1 MLISSKYSPD
11 GINTAFEWCFNPIGT
26 IIPQLR
32 KRSSSAFQE
41 FRFFTN
47 VTIID
52 VDLLSRC
59 NLTKMALPQGIREI
73 KQYGLAFNMLK
84 ELVIPSS
91 CSRVEG
97 AVLEGNTVDCN
108 VIFQSPVPPK
118 FYNDFL
124 LNRYTR
130 VKIVMYVPDEALE
143 AYRAIP
149 NLSHRAQFIKPLSE
163 YHS

>member
-1 MLISSKYSPD
+1 MSKHSPD
-11 GINTAFEWCFNPIGT
+11 GIKTVFKCCFNPIGT
-26 IIPQLR
+26 IVPQLN
-32 KRSSSAFQE
+32 KRSSNAFQE

-47 VTIID
+47 VTIIN
-52 VDLLSRC
+52 VNLLSRC
-59 NLTKMALPQGIREI
+59 NLTKISLPQGIREI

-124 LNRYTR
+124 QNRYTR
-130 VKIVMYVPDEALE
+130 VKIVMYVPDEALTT
-143 AYRAIP
+143 YRNIP
-149 NLSHRAQFIKPLSE
+149 ALSAHAKNIHPLSE

>member
-1 MLISSKYSPD
+1 MLISSKHSPD
-11 GINTAFEWCFNPIGT
+11 GIKTSFEYRFNPIGT

-32 KRSSSAFQE
+32 KRSSNAFQE

-47 VTIID
+47 VAIIE
-52 VDLLSRC
+52 VDMLSRC
-59 NLTKMALPQGIREI
+59 NLTKISLPQGIREI
-73 KQYGLAFNMLK
+73 RQYGLAFNMLK

-97 AVLEGNTVDCN
+97 GVLEGNTGDCN
-108 VIFQSPVPPK
+108 VIFQSPVPPY

-124 LNRYTR
+124 LNRYTNS
-130 VKIVMYVPDEALE
+130 KIVMYVPDEAIE

-149 NLSHRAQFIKPLSE
+149 KLSHRAQFIKPLSE

>member
-1 MLISSKYSPD
+1 M
-11 GINTAFEWCFNPIGT
+11 
-26 IIPQLR
+26 
-32 KRSSSAFQE
+32 
-41 FRFFTN
+41 
-47 VTIID
+47 
-52 VDLLSRC
+52 LSRC
-59 NLTKMALPQGIREI
+59 NLTKISLPQGIREI

-118 FYNDFL
+118 FYNDCL

>member
-1 MLISSKYSPD
+1 MSKHSPD
-11 GINTAFEWCFNPIGT
+11 GIKTTFEHRFNPIGT

-32 KRSSSAFQE
+32 KRYSNAFQE
-41 FRFFTN
+41 FRFFTGIN
-47 VTIID
+47 IID
-52 VDLLSRC
+52 VNLLSNC
-59 NLTKMALPQGIREI
+59 NLTKIILPNSIREI
-73 KQYGLAFNMLK
+73 RQYAFSGNRLT

-91 CSRVEG
+91 CKRVEG
-97 AVLEGNTVDCN
+97 SILEQNAVDCN
-108 VIFQSPVPPK
+108 IIFKSLVPPV
-118 FYNDFL
+118 FYNDIL

-143 AYRAIP
+143 TYRAIP

>member
-1 MLISSKYSPD
+1 MSKHSPD
-11 GINTAFEWCFNPIGT
+11 GIKTVFRYCFNPIGT
-26 IIPQLR
+26 IVPQFK

-59 NLTKMALPQGIREI
+59 NLTKMSLPQGIREI
-73 KQYGLAFNMLK
+73 RQYGLAFNMLK

-91 CSRVEG
+91 CRRVEG
-97 AVLEGNTVDCN
+97 AILEGNTVDCN
-108 VIFQSPVPPK
+108 VIFQSSVPPT
-118 FYNDFL
+118 FYNNFL

-130 VKIVMYVPDEALE
+130 VKIVLYVPDEAL
-143 AYRAIP
+143 ATYRNIP
-149 NLSHRAQFIKPLSE
+149 ALSAHAKDIHPLSE
-163 YHS
+163 YHP

>member
-1 MLISSKYSPD
+1 MLISSKHSPD
-11 GINTAFEWCFNPIGT
+11 GIKTVFKCCFNPIGT

-32 KRSSSAFQE
+32 KRSSNTFQE

-47 VTIID
+47 VAIIEVD
-52 VDLLSRC
+52 VLSRC
-59 NLTKMALPQGIREI
+59 NLTKISLPQGIREI
-73 KQYGLAFNMLK
+73 RQYGLAFNMLK

-108 VIFQSPVPPK
+108 IIFQSSVPPT
-118 FYNDFL
+118 FYNNFL

-130 VKIVMYVPDEALE
+130 AKIVLYVPDEALTT
-143 AYRAIP
+143 YRNIP
-149 NLSHRAQFIKPLSE
+149 ALSAHAKNIHPLSE

>member
-1 MLISSKYSPD
+1 M
-11 GINTAFEWCFNPIGT
+11 
-26 IIPQLR
+26 
-32 KRSSSAFQE
+32 
-41 FRFFTN
+41 
-47 VTIID
+47 
-52 VDLLSRC
+52 LSRC
-59 NLTKMALPQGIREI
+59 NLTKISLPQGIREI
-73 KQYGLAFNMLK
+73 RQYSLAFNMLK

-108 VIFQSPVPPK
+108 IIFKSLVPPV
-118 FYNDFL
+118 FYNDIL

-130 VKIVMYVPDEALE
+130 AKIVMYVPNEAIE
-143 AYRAIP
+143 AYRTIP

>member
-1 MLISSKYSPD
+1 MLISSKHSPD
-11 GINTAFEWCFNPIGT
+11 GIKTVFKCCFNPIGT
-26 IIPQLR
+26 IIPQLI
-32 KRSSSAFQE
+32 KRSSNAFQE

-47 VTIID
+47 VAIIE
-52 VDLLSRC
+52 VDMLSRC
-59 NLTKMALPQGIREI
+59 NLTKISLPQGIREI
-73 KQYGLAFNMLK
+73 RQYGLAFNMLK
-84 ELVIPSS
+84 ELVIPLS

-97 AVLEGNTVDCN
+97 GVLEGNTVDCN
-108 VIFQSPVPPK
+108 VIFQSPVPPY

-130 VKIVMYVPDEALE
+130 SKIVMYVPDEAIE
-143 AYRAIP
+143 AYRTIP

>member
-1 MLISSKYSPD
+1 MWNDSPD
-11 GINTAFEWCFNPIGT
+11 GIKTTFEHRFNPIGT
-26 IIPQLR
+26 IIPQLI
-32 KRSSSAFQE
+32 KRYSNAFQE

-47 VTIID
+47 VAIIE
-52 VDLLSRC
+52 VDMLSRC
-59 NLTKMALPQGIREI
+59 NLTKISLPQGIREI
-73 KQYGLAFNMLK
+73 RQYGLAFNMLK

-97 AVLEGNTVDCN
+97 SVLEGNTVDCN

-118 FYNDFL
+118 FHNDFL

-130 VKIVMYVPDEALE
+130 VKIVMYVPDEAIE
-143 AYRAIP
+143 TYRTIP